1 MGTVPRPF
9 RRTNDHFPAI
19 CSTNPSG
26 NRPHGLHNSETDF
39 SKTAFPFQTSPNI
52 FFISFCHFLAFGQG
66 PILPDWNSTPQNR
79 KGTRPLL
86 AMAGHDQ
93 PLLAWSVRCSRPWL
107 AMVRH
112 CWSMSCLGQPWQAMS
127 GHGHG
132 WPWLR
137 LTLVR
142 NELALGPKLDP
153 RSWSET
159 EC

>member
-39 SKTAFPFQTSPNI
+39 SRPALPIQTSPSQ
-52 FFISFCHFLAFGQG
+52 FFISFCYFWGVFVFWSGANFARLEFYSPEPKRNPTIVGNG
-66 PILPDWNSTPQNR
+66 
-79 KGTRPLL
+79 
-86 AMAGHDQ
+86 Q

-112 CWSMSCLGQPWQAMS
+112 CWSMSCLGQPWPAMS
-127 GHGHG
+127 GHGRL
-132 WPWLR
+132 WL
-137 LTLVR
+137 
-142 NELALGPKLDP
+142 AMASIDLGLKRASP
-153 RSWSET
+153 
-159 EC
+159 